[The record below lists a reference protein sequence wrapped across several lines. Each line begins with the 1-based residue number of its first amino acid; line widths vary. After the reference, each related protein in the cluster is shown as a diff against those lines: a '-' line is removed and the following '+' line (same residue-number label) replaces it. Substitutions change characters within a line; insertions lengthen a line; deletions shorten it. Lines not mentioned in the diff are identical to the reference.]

1 VNALSRGTSVVAAAL
16 VSLLTAACAM
26 DPMTLA
32 GSFSNPDTQ
41 LPNEPRPARAKV
53 PAASCALI
61 VDAIYDARSDPKV
74 LGTVAG
80 RPVYAPA
87 EVNAWLHN
95 VVAGLGTRGVA
106 VSFDTNTT
114 QDTAPLVASLTLRTA
129 WVSELHTSKAT
140 NTVWQMRLRRGET
153 LIEETNIRGADTVMN
168 WSSGDGELQ
177 RMVDRAFG
185 RALDQIAVK
194 VRAACNAPKV

>member
-1 VNALSRGTSVVAAAL
+1 MTAGFRGTSVAAATL
-16 VSLLTAACAM
+16 VALLAAACALE
-26 DPMTLA
+26 PMTLA
-32 GSFSNPDTQ
+32 GAFSNPETQ
-41 LPNEPRPARAKV
+41 LPNEPRPPRART
-53 PAASCALI
+53 PAANCTLI
-61 VDAIYDARSDPKV
+61 VDAIYDTRSEPKL

-80 RPVYAPA
+80 RPVYAPTD
-87 EVNAWLHN
+87 VKAWLHN

-106 VSFDTNTT
+106 VDFDTNTA
-114 QDTAPLVASLTLRTA
+114 QQTAPLVATLTLRTA

-153 LIEETNIRGADTVMN
+153 LIEESNIRGADTVMN

-185 RALDQIAVK
+185 RALDQIAAR
-194 VRAACNAPKV
+194 VRAACDAPRA